1 LDYLINKR
9 GIKTVE
15 ESKIDTTEAKKLY
28 ELVGRNIADLKS
40 VADKILEQ
48 SFERLKKRC
57 KILR

>member
-1 LDYLINKR
+1 M
-9 GIKTVE
+9 E
-15 ESKIDTTEAKKLY
+15 ESKIDTTEAEKLY

-40 VADKILEQ
+40 VAVKILDEQ